1 MSSPQQIASAEGEKP
16 RPGSLAIFI
25 ALVFL
30 MWLARVLL
38 YDLIKEGLPSE
49 SLRRN
54 SGQALHLLLMALPP
68 ILYLRFVDRRN
79 PLEYLKLTTNIRRGI
94 AWGILLSAAFIVI
107 HVAYFIARRGTD
119 FSAVDWEGGLNAF
132 SFAVL
137 AEEILFRGFILQKL
151 REMTGFWKA
160 NILTSILFVAIHWP
174 GWLLITHKP
183 ISEVLVLSTSI
194 FGLSLLFGYALK
206 KTESLLAA
214 ISVHIANNF
223 VSISGLF
230 S

>member
-1 MSSPQQIASAEGEKP
+1 
-16 RPGSLAIFI
+16 
-25 ALVFL
+25 
-30 MWLARVLL
+30 
-38 YDLIKEGLPSE
+38 
-49 SLRRN
+49 
-54 SGQALHLLLMALPP
+54 MALPP
-68 ILYLRFVDRRN
+68 ILYVRFVDRRN
-79 PLEYLKLTTNIRRGI
+79 PLEYLKLTTNARRGI
-94 AWGILLSAAFIVI
+94 VWGIILSAAFIAI
-107 HVAYFIARRGTD
+107 HVAYFIVRRGTD
-119 FSAVDWEGGLNAF
+119 FSAVDWSGGLYAF

-183 ISEVLVLSTSI
+183 ISEVLVLSASI